1 MKLYEDIL
9 DLKLAIDNFLTSIS
23 KEQKD
28 SFFKSKNIVQHL
40 TEVSSI
46 SSRYISNQKLLNIF
60 ILNLLKLHFN
70 LDKILSSK
78 EIHNIVG
85 ENVYSLDFSE
95 KINPNK
101 HFDLIDS
108 PWEKYIANILGIQ
121 ASTVV
126 LGIWNK
132 KIIKID
138 YSLENLINKC
148 VLNSKNYKNL
158 VLNMLFELYNLDFL
172 ILLFL
177 YRAKVSLE
185 FIEKNIYKIFTYKS
199 TDLCVK
205 IIPTIELEENEL
217 EENELEAPIEE
228 KKLEEKELEAPIEE
242 NEVSYNKVVLD
253 EDNNIKNTTK
263 VVVIPD

>member
-78 EIHNIVG
+78 EVHNIVG
-85 ENVYSLDFSE
+85 ENVYSLDFLE

-217 EENELEAPIEE
+217 EASIEE